1 MKLAE
6 DLKSHCIAFHLQSC
20 FSMDSQLTSPPP
32 LTAVNRLIT
41 LMQVMIAEAATLF
54 FMAVGPSVLD
64 VGHILTGTCI
74 WKEVYTTGDTLL
86 KVNFTSLLGAVPV
99 ALIIVN
105 KTTGIVGVDPCEAE
119 PSTSANRRLF
129 APPPYAGFR
138 SSANTTSHRPSQLY
152 NKKWL
157 VTLHYGVWTGGWG
170 ANEARGE
177 KRAKDEE
184 GEEEENEA
192 IQTTDRKVVYVIL
205 ALSVA
210 FLFFFAIGYD
220 GWNCGGSNPL
230 GQCVRYPY
238 HKAIGALLLTAVWLS
253 STQAL
258 FLSS

>member
-1 MKLAE
+1 
-6 DLKSHCIAFHLQSC
+6 
-20 FSMDSQLTSPPP
+20 MDSQHVQENGVFAAVPRFIFLLVDESTSSHSRQS
-32 LTAVNRLIT
+32 VNNPHASYD
-41 LMQVMIAEAATLF
+41 VAEAATLF
-54 FMAVGPSVLD
+54 FMAIGPSVLD

-74 WKEVYTTGDTLL
+74 WKEVYTTTSDTLL
-86 KVNFTSLLGAVPV
+86 KANFTSLLGAVPV
-99 ALIIVN
+99 TLIIVN
-105 KTTGIVGVDPCEAE
+105 KTTGIVVVYPCEAE
-119 PSTSANRRLF
+119 PATSVTHQLF

-138 SSANTTSHRPSQLY
+138 SSVNTTSHRPLQQY

-177 KRAKDEE
+177 KRAKDKE

-192 IQTTDRKVVYVIL
+192 TGTMDRKVVYVIL
-205 ALSVA
+205 ALLVA

-220 GWNCGGSNPL
+220 GWNCGGSIPL